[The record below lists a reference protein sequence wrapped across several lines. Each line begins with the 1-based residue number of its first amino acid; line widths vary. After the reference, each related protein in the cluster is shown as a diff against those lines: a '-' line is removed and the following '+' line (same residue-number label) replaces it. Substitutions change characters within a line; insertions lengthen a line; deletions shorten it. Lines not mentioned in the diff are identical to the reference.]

1 MSSSYRVLKLQ
12 SGEEIIAKI
21 KGKDGEKIILENP
34 MIFTT
39 QIRSNHF
46 GQTQEIT
53 FLKDWLSN
61 INKDTVKIPE
71 NFIVT
76 WNSPSSDVT
85 KLYEAERRLK
95 SDKDFRKAKGHT
107 ASNKNP
113 ISGSNQ
119 ASLEK
124 ILEDLKK
131 LEESIDENTPQAP
144 KGFTPPIPPGFPKNS
159 VFMNMILPPDFLK
172 ELIDEGYFD
181 MEGMPGMMH
190 PDDEDMIGN
199 FYEEIN
205 DHEYTGEETN
215 DPDYGNRWTDWNPDP
230 LSDEYGDESL

>member
-21 KGKDGEKIILENP
+21 KGKKGEKIILENP
-34 MIFTT
+34 MVFTT
-39 QIRSNHF
+39 QLRSTPF

-53 FLKDWLSN
+53 FLKDWLIN
-61 INKDTVKIPE
+61 IEKDTVKIPE

-76 WNSPSSDVT
+76 WNSPSTDVA
-85 KLYEAERRLK
+85 KLYDAERKNK
-95 SDKDFRKAKGHT
+95 SSRDYKKSST
-107 ASNKNP
+107 NP
-113 ISGSNQ
+113 NENN
-119 ASLEK
+119 ALDK

-131 LEESIDENTPQAP
+131 LEDQIDETEKNVQ
-144 KGFTPPIPPGFPKNS
+144 PPFPTEPPFPLPPGQSKNS
-159 VFMNMILPPDFLK
+159 IFMSMMLPPDFIK
-172 ELIDEGYFD
+172 NLIEEGYLD
-181 MEGMPGMMH
+181 L
-190 PDDEDMIGN
+190 DDLDDLVYPEDDIGD

-205 DHEYTGEETN
+205 DHKYTGEEKT

>member
-21 KGKDGEKIILENP
+21 KGKEGEKIILENP

-39 QIRSNHF
+39 QFRSTPF

-53 FLKDWLSN
+53 FLKDWLAN
-61 INKDTVKIPE
+61 IKKDTVKIPE

-76 WNSPSSDVT
+76 WNSPTSDVSR
-85 KLYEAERRLK
+85 LYDAERKNKTARDFKK
-95 SDKDFRKAKGHT
+95 SS
-107 ASNKNP
+107 SNSNEDNP
-113 ISGSNQ
+113 LS
-119 ASLEK
+119 K

-131 LEESIDENTPQAP
+131 LEDQIDETEKNAQ
-144 KGFTPPIPPGFPKNS
+144 PPLPMEPPFPLPPGQSKNS
-159 VFMNMILPPDFLK
+159 IFMSMMLPPDFIK
-172 ELIDEGYFD
+172 NLIEEGYLD
-181 MEGMPGMMH
+181 LDEL
-190 PDDEDMIGN
+190 DDFYDPEDDIGD

-205 DHEYTGEETN
+205 DHKYTGEEKN

>member
-21 KGKDGEKIILENP
+21 KGKEGEKIILENP

-39 QIRSNHF
+39 QIRSTPF

-61 INKDTVKIPE
+61 IKKDTVKIPE

-76 WNSPSSDVT
+76 WNSPTSDVSR
-85 KLYEAERRLK
+85 LYDAERKNK
-95 SDKDFRKAKGHT
+95 STRDFKK
-107 ASNKNP
+107 SSSNPNKN
-113 ISGSNQ
+113 N
-119 ASLEK
+119 SLDK

-131 LEESIDENTPQAP
+131 LEEQIDETEKEAQLPP
-144 KGFTPPIPPGFPKNS
+144 TFPIPPGQSKNS
-159 VFMNMILPPDFLK
+159 IFMSMMLPPDFIK
-172 ELIDEGYFD
+172 NLIEEGYLD
-181 MEGMPGMMH
+181 L
-190 PDDEDMIGN
+190 DDLDDLDYPEDDIGN
-199 FYEEIN
+199 FHEEIN
-205 DHEYTGEETN
+205 DHKYTGEETN

-230 LSDEYGDESL
+230 MSDEYGDESL

>member
-21 KGKDGEKIILENP
+21 KGKKGEKIILENP
-34 MIFTT
+34 MVFTT
-39 QIRSNHF
+39 QLRSTPF

-53 FLKDWLSN
+53 FLKDWLIN
-61 INKDTVKIPE
+61 IEKDTVKIPE

-76 WNSPSSDVT
+76 WNSPSTDVA
-85 KLYEAERRLK
+85 KLYDAERKNK
-95 SDKDFRKAKGHT
+95 SSRDYKKSST
-107 ASNKNP
+107 NLNENNP
-113 ISGSNQ
+113 LNN
-119 ASLEK
+119 

-131 LEESIDENTPQAP
+131 LEDQINENE
-144 KGFTPPIPPGFPKNS
+144 KGMSQPPPPMDPPFPLPPGQSKNS
-159 VFMNMILPPDFLK
+159 IFMSMMLPPDFIK
-172 ELIDEGYFD
+172 NMIEEGYLDLDDLDDFD
-181 MEGMPGMMH
+181 YPEEN
-190 PDDEDMIGN
+190 DIGD

-205 DHEYTGEETN
+205 DHKYTGEEKT

>member
-21 KGKDGEKIILENP
+21 KGKKGEKIILENP
-34 MIFTT
+34 MVFTT
-39 QIRSNHF
+39 QLRSTPF

-53 FLKDWLSN
+53 FLKDWLIN
-61 INKDTVKIPE
+61 IEKDTVKIPE

-76 WNSPSSDVT
+76 WNSPSTDVA
-85 KLYEAERRLK
+85 KLYDAERKNK
-95 SDKDFRKAKGHT
+95 SSRDYKKSST
-107 ASNKNP
+107 NP
-113 ISGSNQ
+113 NENN
-119 ASLEK
+119 ALNK

-131 LEESIDENTPQAP
+131 LEDQIDETEKNVQ
-144 KGFTPPIPPGFPKNS
+144 PPFPTEPPFPLPPGQSKNS
-159 VFMNMILPPDFLK
+159 IFMSMMLPPDFIK
-172 ELIDEGYFD
+172 NLIEEGYLD
-181 MEGMPGMMH
+181 L
-190 PDDEDMIGN
+190 DDLDDLDYPEDDIGD

-205 DHEYTGEETN
+205 DHKYTGEEKT